1 MNDSKNILYFE
12 EEGIS
17 NNEIIVFIHSNLLSN
32 WIWIN
37 QRDYFKDFH
46 CIYLDL
52 PNHGNSYFANEFSI
66 ETSSKII
73 KELIQEKAYDSR
85 NNNKIKKVNLVGV
98 SLGGQI
104 ALYLLSKYPAL
115 VDNVIVSG
123 VNLYEDPKEDDFN
136 NVVSM
141 MNIFKMDI
149 LDKKPNKFLIKAL
162 LAEYG
167 LEKKYYEFIKES
179 NEKISIESFNSIT
192 KESLKFKI
200 PKIENS
206 KTKNKNNRK
215 SKYKNNENNKYKN
228 NKSNK
233 KNSKNNNTN
242 NKRDNNGENLL
253 VLFGTKEYP
262 KVKKSASLI
271 KDIFNKAHV
280 FGVYRS
286 LHLWN
291 IIDYE
296 WFNEVVKDFICNKSY
311 NLNNKDYLI
320 EDIYL
325 EIYN

>member
-17 NNEIIVFIHSNLLSN
+17 NNEIIVFIHPNLLSN

-52 PNHGNSYFANEFSI
+52 PNHGNSYLKNEFSI
-66 ETSSKII
+66 ETSSELI
-73 KELIQEKAYDSR
+73 KELIQEKVHDSR
-85 NNNKIKKVNLVGV
+85 NNNNIKKVNLVGV

-104 ALYLLSKYPAL
+104 ALYLLSKYPDL

-123 VNLYEDPKEDDFN
+123 VNLYEDPKEADFN
-136 NVVSM
+136 NVVAM
-141 MNIFKMDI
+141 MNIFRMDI
-149 LDKKPNKFLIKAL
+149 LDKRPNRFLIKAL

-167 LEKKYYEFIKES
+167 LEKKYYKFIKES

-200 PKIENS
+200 PKIENN
-206 KTKNKNNRK
+206 KIKNKINRKNKHKNNKNNNI
-215 SKYKNNENNKYKN
+215 KNNIKN
-228 NKSNK
+228 DNIK
-233 KNSKNNNTN
+233 

-320 EDIYL
+320 EDI
-325 EIYN
+325 

>member
-17 NNEIIVFIHSNLLSN
+17 NNEIIVFIHPNLLSN

-52 PNHGNSYFANEFSI
+52 PNHGNSYLGNEFSI
-66 ETSSKII
+66 ETSSEII
-73 KELIQEKAYDSR
+73 KELIQEKTHDSR

-104 ALYLLSKYPAL
+104 ALYLLSKYPGL
-115 VDNVIVSG
+115 IDNVIVSG
-123 VNLYEDPKEDDFN
+123 VNLYEDPEEDDFN
-136 NVVSM
+136 NIVSM
-141 MNIFKMDI
+141 MNIFRMDI
-149 LDKKPNKFLIKAL
+149 LDKKPDKFLIKAL

-200 PKIENS
+200 PKIENN
-206 KTKNKNNRK
+206 KTKNKDNRK
-215 SKYKNNENNKYKN
+215 NKHKTN
-228 NKSNK
+228 
-233 KNSKNNNTN
+233 KNNNIN
-242 NKRDNNGENLL
+242 NNIKNDNAKNKRDNNGENLL

-262 KVKKSASLI
+262 KVKKI
-271 KDIFNKAHV
+271 CKFNKGY
-280 FGVYRS
+280 F
-286 LHLWN
+286 
-291 IIDYE
+291 
-296 WFNEVVKDFICNKSY
+296 
-311 NLNNKDYLI
+311 
-320 EDIYL
+320 
-325 EIYN
+325 

>member
-1 MNDSKNILYFE
+1 M
-12 EEGIS
+12 
-17 NNEIIVFIHSNLLSN
+17 
-32 WIWIN
+32 
-37 QRDYFKDFH
+37 
-46 CIYLDL
+46 DL

-85 NNNKIKKVNLVGV
+85 NNNKIKKVNLVGGV

-123 VNLYEDPKEDDFN
+123 VNLYEDPKKDDFN

-233 KNSKNNNTN
+233 KILKIIILTI
-242 NKRDNNGENLL
+242 
-253 VLFGTKEYP
+253 KEIIM
-262 KVKKSASLI
+262 VK
-271 KDIFNKAHV
+271 IF
-280 FGVYRS
+280 
-286 LHLWN
+286 
-291 IIDYE
+291 
-296 WFNEVVKDFICNKSY
+296 
-311 NLNNKDYLI
+311 
-320 EDIYL
+320 
-325 EIYN
+325 